1 MPAVVLERRLVGL
14 FTALR
19 HCLGAPPANQP
30 VRAVPVPIPHLLDLI
45 GRVLSVSPASA
56 HFVRTQHAHTRTHTR
71 THTLT
76 AHAPPHTRAGRA

>member
-1 MPAVVLERRLVGL
+1 MECTVPSVVLERRLVGL

-45 GRVLSVSPASA
+45 GRVLSLSPASA
-56 HFVRTQHAHTRTHTR
+56 HFVRAHNTHT
-71 THTLT
+71 HTAT
-76 AHAPPHTRAGRA
+76 